1 MLDLSFFS
9 KNFCLCKTVYLEKA
23 ANLYQEDLN
32 LPDPEIKPRSPTLQ
46 ADALLSEPPGK
57 TKGKKKKHSLNH
69 MLCLYNIQCIELNK
83 FIELKHLK

>member
-9 KNFCLCKTVYLEKA
+9 KNFCLCKTGYLDKA

-57 TKGKKKKHSLNH
+57 SKGKKNSLNH
-69 MLCLYNIQCIELNK
+69 MLCLYNTQCIE
-83 FIELKHLK
+83 

>member
-9 KNFCLCKTVYLEKA
+9 KNFCLCKTGYLEKA

-57 TKGKKKKHSLNH
+57 TKGKKKNTA
-69 MLCLYNIQCIELNK
+69 
-83 FIELKHLK
+83 